1 MSEHNTSNNQITI
14 KLLGRDFQVKC
25 PPDKI
30 AELQESAKYLNT
42 KMEEVSNTGSIL
54 SIDRIAAIAAL
65 NITYELQQSKKQKNQ
80 YIDSINQRIHSI
92 QEKIER
98 NMEESA

>member
-1 MSEHNTSNNQITI
+1 MNDEANQPNQITV

-30 AELQESAKYLNT
+30 AELQESAHFLNT
-42 KMEEVSNTGSIL
+42 KMEEVANTGSIL
-54 SIDRIAAIAAL
+54 SMDRIAAIAAL
-65 NITYELQQSKKQKNQ
+65 NIAHELQQNQKQKNQ
-80 YIDSINQRIHSI
+80 YIDTLNQRIHSI

-98 NMEESA
+98 QIEDA

>member
-1 MSEHNTSNNQITI
+1 MNEETKQNNQTTV

-30 AELQESAKYLNT
+30 GELQQSARYLNE
-42 KMEEVSNTGSIL
+42 KMEEVANRGNIL

-65 NITYELQQSKKQKNQ
+65 NITYELQQSQKQKNQ

-98 NMEESA
+98 SIEETT

>member
-1 MSEHNTSNNQITI
+1 MTEESTQNNEITV

-30 AELQESAKYLNT
+30 GELQQSATYLND
-42 KMEEVSNTGSIL
+42 KMEEVAKTGSIL
-54 SIDRIAAIAAL
+54 SMDRIAAIAAL
-65 NITYELQQSKKQKNQ
+65 NITYELQQSHKQKNQ
-80 YIDSINQRIHSI
+80 YIDSVNQRIHAI

-98 NMEESA
+98 NIEKIA

>member
-1 MSEHNTSNNQITI
+1 MSSDNNTITV

-30 AELQESAKYLNT
+30 VELQESAAYLSK
-42 KMEEVSNTGSIL
+42 KMEEVANTGKIL

-65 NITYELQQSKKQKNQ
+65 NVTYELQQTERQKNQ
-80 YIDSINQRIHSI
+80 YIDSINRRIHSI
-92 QEKIER
+92 HEKIDREL
-98 NMEESA
+98 EQTS